1 MSLKVAIVGVSGEKL
16 DNFEKEK
23 AVLEIIK
30 IGDRHKGCTIVS
42 GHSPRGGIDIL
53 AEMYADFTKK
63 DKLIFKPDTSDWE
76 DEGEKK
82 GYKTR
87 NLEIAEACDILYCI
101 SVPMKEGGKS
111 CYHCKQFTHEK
122 TGGCWTMREA
132 KKLGKKTKLIIL

>member
-1 MSLKVAIVGVSGEKL
+1 MSKLKVAIVGVSGDKL
-16 DNFEKEK
+16 DSFEKEK
-23 AVLEIIK
+23 ALQEIIK
-30 IGDRHKGCTIVS
+30 IGENHKDCIIVS

-63 DKLIFKPDTSDWE
+63 EKIIFKPDTTEWNDV
-76 DEGEKK
+76 GEKK

-87 NLEIAEACDILYCI
+87 NLEIAETCDILYCI
-101 SVPMKEGGKS
+101 SVPKKEKS